1 MSKDNAY
8 LRDILDSARA
18 IRSYLAGV
26 SREQFEANSE
36 KQDAVIRRYAVMG
49 EAARHLSPAAL
60 KTLAELPW
68 RQITGMRNIL
78 IHDYDDVDEATLWD
92 TAQQD
97 LPALILR
104 LEAHLAQEPPPARDH
119 CDGGNARPGS
129 M

>member
-26 SREQFEANSE
+26 SREQFEANME

-60 KTLAELPW
+60 KTLADLPW

-104 LEAHLAQEPPPARDH
+104 LEAHLAQEPPPT
-119 CDGGNARPGS
+119 PS
-129 M
+129 

>member
-49 EAARHLSPAAL
+49 EAARHLSPPAL
-60 KTLAELPW
+60 KTLADLPW
-68 RQITGMRNIL
+68 RQITGIKR
-78 IHDYDDVDEATLWD
+78 
-92 TAQQD
+92 
-97 LPALILR
+97 LR
-104 LEAHLAQEPPPARDH
+104 P
-119 CDGGNARPGS
+119 
-129 M
+129 

>member
-18 IRSYLAGV
+18 IRSYLADV

-49 EAARHLSPAAL
+49 EAARRLSPAAL
-60 KTLAELPW
+60 KTLADLPW

-78 IHDYDDVDEATLWD
+78 IHGYDEVDEAALWD

-104 LEAHLAQEPPPARDH
+104 LEAYLAQEPPPA
-119 CDGGNARPGS
+119 PS
-129 M
+129 